1 MKTIPPRIIRQL
13 FLIAVIILLAII
25 IYDNILPYLSGVLG
39 AITFFVISRKLMT
52 KLNNKGWPRSLNAG
66 IIIVASFFLILIP
79 LTGIIIML
87 SSKIGDAV
95 ENSEKFL
102 TAAKSQLSELE
113 QYVGYNLSQEIDTSA
128 IAGFI
133 SKNAQNLALGTFD
146 AFISIS
152 IMYFLLYYMLINQE
166 KLKNSLQEYVPIG
179 KKNFQLIGVE
189 ATKKVKANAI
199 GIPLVALIQG
209 VIAFIGYLIFGVPD
223 PVFWFVIT
231 AIGSVIPFVG
241 TAIGIVPVTV
251 ILLSQGMTAEAIG
264 ILIYGIVV
272 VGSSDNIIR
281 LFILKRMA
289 NEHPLIT
296 LIGVIV
302 GIPVFGFIGLVFGP
316 LLISLFLIIIVIY
329 KDEYASEIE
338 EDKIQPSTI
347 EGSVN
352 DYKGQNLKDDFSDND
367 KNESKDEQT
376 KPKS

>member
-1 MKTIPPRIIRQL
+1 MMKTIPPRIIRQF
-13 FLIAVIILLAII
+13 FLITVIILLAVI
-25 IYDNILPYLSGVLG
+25 IYENILPYFSGVLG
-39 AITFFVISRKLMT
+39 AITFFVISRKLMI
-52 KLNNKGWPRSLNAG
+52 KLNNKGWPRSLSAG

-79 LTGIIIML
+79 LAGVIIML
-87 SSKIGDAV
+87 SSKIGDAI
-95 ENSEKFL
+95 ENSEMFL
-102 TAAKSQLSELE
+102 TAAKSQLSEIE
-113 QYVGYNLSQEIDTSA
+113 QYIGYNLSQEIDTSA

-133 SKNAQNLALGTFD
+133 STNAQNLALGTFD

-166 KLKNSLQEYVPIG
+166 KLKHSLQEYVPIG

-189 ATKKVKANAI
+189 TTKKVKANAV

-209 VIAFIGYLIFGVPD
+209 IIAFIGYLIFGVPD

-251 ILLSQGMTAEAIG
+251 ILLSQGMTFEAIG
-264 ILIYGIVV
+264 MFIYGVVV
-272 VGSSDNIIR
+272 VGSSDNLIR

-329 KDEYASEIE
+329 KEEYASEE
-338 EDKIQPSTI
+338 KLNKIQPALA
-347 EGSVN
+347 EGEIDESN
-352 DYKGQNLKDDFSDND
+352 NKTPETDLSEEENIKDTT
-367 KNESKDEQT
+367 DE
-376 KPKS
+376 

>member
-1 MKTIPPRIIRQL
+1 MTTIPPRLIRQL
-13 FLIAVIILLAII
+13 FLLAVIIILALI

-39 AITFFVISRKLMT
+39 AITFFVISRKLMV
-52 KLNNKGWPRSLNAG
+52 KLNDKGWPRSLSAG
-66 IIIVASFFLILIP
+66 LIIVGSFFLILIP
-79 LTGIIIML
+79 LSGVIIML
-87 SSKIGDAV
+87 SSKIGDAI

-102 TAAKSQLSELE
+102 TAAKSQLSEIE

-166 KLKNSLQEYVPIG
+166 KLKYSLQEYVPIG

-189 ATKKVKANAI
+189 ATKKVKANAV

-209 VIAFIGYLIFGVPD
+209 IIAFIGYLIFGVPD

-264 ILIYGIVV
+264 IFIYGVVV
-272 VGSSDNIIR
+272 VGSSDNLIR

-329 KDEYASEIE
+329 KEEYASNEKNNKIE
-338 EDKIQPSTI
+338 PAIIDTNLND
-347 EGSVN
+347 EGNQES
-352 DYKGQNLKDDFSDND
+352 KKDSLDDT
-367 KNESKDEQT
+367 KNESTDE
-376 KPKS
+376 KSKT